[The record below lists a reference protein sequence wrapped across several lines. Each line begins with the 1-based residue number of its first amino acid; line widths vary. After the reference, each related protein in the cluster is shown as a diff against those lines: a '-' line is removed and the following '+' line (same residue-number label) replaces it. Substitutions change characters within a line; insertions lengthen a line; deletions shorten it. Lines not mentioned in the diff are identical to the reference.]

1 MRSWDRTMLCDSAS
15 IRLRN
20 TSIHC
25 SKRINIYARN
35 IDVYT
40 VITAFSRSKIKVS
53 GMPWILAKREALTH
67 PQMGRGRCTMRWVPK
82 SLSAQPSPVLLLSN
96 WTFVTLTRRLP
107 TALNFCPP
115 HRNEF
120 PRKWR
125 HSMRVRKL
133 IDTEYRTRMHNYRP
147 HQHLR
152 RPKSSYI
159 HSITVRIPLILWLF
173 YRFLSSFAYIL
184 VQFTNSI

>member
-1 MRSWDRTMLCDSAS
+1 MRQCVNKAEEHINTLLKENQHLCEEYR
-15 IRLRN
+15 RLYSDYCLLEEQNQSVRHAVN
-20 TSIHC
+20 SRQTGGSYTP
-25 SKRINIYARN
+25 SNGAREVHN
-35 IDVYT
+35 EV
-40 VITAFSRSKIKVS
+40 
-53 GMPWILAKREALTH
+53 
-67 PQMGRGRCTMRWVPK
+67 
-82 SLSAQPSPVLLLSN
+82 SAQIPVCPISPVLLSN

-125 HSMRVRKL
+125 HLMRVRKL